1 MDDTYE
7 LNLKNLAGWIA
18 SSVLIFGAVIPYIP
32 QYKEIKR
39 KEDAEGFSL
48 YVCLTLLIANTLR
61 ILFWFGKHYELPLLL
76 QSILMI
82 LTMFVMIKLC
92 INVQNRTQIIKAKER
107 VLTGEYILI
116 LQIYINTNIPVFI
129 GGAFLYFTDL
139 DARFFWKWTD
149 FKSYLGF
156 MVLFAGTGGV
166 ITYLFLDIP
175 IFIEII
181 GFLAVLIEA
190 MLGVPQFLRNSSNKS
205 TVGMSIAMV
214 AMWTVGDIFK
224 TCYFILR
231 ETPVQFQVCGAVQ
244 VTIDVAILA
253 QVYLYKTN
261 NNVHTRAPTR
271 SD

>member
-1 MDDTYE
+1 MDDPYE

-18 SSVLIFGAVIPYIP
+18 SGAMIFGAVVPYVP

-61 ILFWFGKHYELPLLL
+61 ILFWFGKRYELPLLL

-82 LTMFVMIKLC
+82 LAMFVMIKLC

-107 VLTGEYILI
+107 VLTEF
-116 LQIYINTNIPVFI
+116 V
-129 GGAFLYFTDL
+129 YFADL
-139 DARFFWKWTD
+139 DAKFFWKWTD
-149 FKSYLGF
+149 FKSYLSF
-156 MVLFAGTGGV
+156 MILFASVGGV
-166 ITYLFLDIP
+166 ITYLFQDVP
-175 IFIEII
+175 IFIEIL

-214 AMWTVGDIFK
+214 AMWTIGDIFK
-224 TCYFILR
+224 TCYFVLR
-231 ETPVQFQVCGAVQ
+231 DTPVQFQVCGAVQ
-244 VTIDVAILA
+244 VTIDIAILA
-253 QVYLYKTN
+253 QVYLYKTSST
-261 NNVHTRAPTR
+261 VHTRAPTR